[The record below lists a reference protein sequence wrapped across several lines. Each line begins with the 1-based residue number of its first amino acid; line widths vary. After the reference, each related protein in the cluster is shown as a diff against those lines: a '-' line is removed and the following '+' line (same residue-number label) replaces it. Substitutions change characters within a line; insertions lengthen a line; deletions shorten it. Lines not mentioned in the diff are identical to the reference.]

1 MTTETQT
8 DVRAWV
14 GCLGCY
20 NDGRL
25 TGAWLDAE
33 QASDL
38 RSTSLAD
45 EGTYGNGSTFDRC
58 RVCGGDEWWVMDH
71 EGIPWLSGECS
82 PSTFVEWAEAWAE
95 VSDPDMVTAYIDGTN
110 TPTTPNELGEAVTD
124 AYDNY
129 TGHSTVRDYAEEY
142 ADECLL
148 ADVPDEVTRY
158 FDYDAFADD
167 LEYGGDVFEYGGYVF
182 RTN

>member
-1 MTTETQT
+1 MTTVTT
-8 DVRAWV
+8 DAPRAWV

-33 QASDL
+33 QATDL
-38 RSTSLAD
+38 QSTSLAD

-71 EGIPWLSGECS
+71 EGIPWLTGECS
-82 PSTFVEWAEAWAE
+82 PVTFAAWAE
-95 VSDPDMVTAYIDGTN
+95 VWAEVDDRDMVTAYIDGTN
-110 TPTTPNELGEAVTD
+110 EPATPEELEEAVTG
-124 AYDNY
+124 AYDAY
-129 TGHSTVRDYAEEY
+129 TGHSTVRAYAEEY

-148 ADVPDEVTRY
+148 AGVPSEVSNY
-158 FDYDAFADD
+158 FDYEAFADD
-167 LEYGGDVFEYGGYVF
+167 LEYGGDVFESDGYVF
-182 RTN
+182 RSL